1 MDEFICPEALGNQFP
16 VLIQKNL
23 AAIETAF
30 DLEISLRGNKVM
42 FSGKAPHTKKL
53 LKYLQHLAKIAGDN
67 GSLHH
72 HDILFSLNLV
82 ADGKID
88 ELRENVLNKNII
100 KVDGKEVFPKTF
112 NQQAY
117 VQAIRDNN
125 MVFGIGPAGTG
136 KTFLAIAMALSS
148 LINKKVERIVL
159 TRPVVEAGEKL
170 GFLPGDIQQKIN
182 PYLRPLYDALYF
194 LIGFE
199 KTAELIEKGII
210 EIAPLAYMR
219 GRTIGDAF
227 IILDEGQN
235 TVDSQMKMFLTRFG
249 INSRVVVT
257 ADITQIDLG
266 EPKKSGIFK
275 AIEILKNVAGI
286 EVIHLT
292 MKDVVRHPL
301 IQKIIEAYA
310 RAEK

>member
-1 MDEFICPEALGNQFP
+1 MDEFICPDGLGSQFP
-16 VLIQKNL
+16 VLIQKNM

-30 DLEISLRGNKVM
+30 DLEVSLRGNKIM
-42 FSGKAPHTKKL
+42 FSGTTSNSRKFK
-53 LKYLQHLAKIAGDN
+53 KYLQHLARVAEENKG
-67 GSLHH
+67 LHH

-82 ADGKID
+82 ADGKMD
-88 ELRENVLNKNII
+88 ELQENVAGKNVIR
-100 KVDGKEVFPKTF
+100 VDGRDVFPKTY

-117 VQAIRDNN
+117 VQAIRDNA

-136 KTFLAIAMALSS
+136 KTFLAIAMALNA

-249 INSRVVVT
+249 VNSRVVVT
-257 ADITQIDLG
+257 ADVTQIDLDQ
-266 EPKKSGIFK
+266 PKKSGIFK
-275 AIEILKNVAGI
+275 AIGILKNVAGI
-286 EVIHLT
+286 AVIHLT

-310 RAEK
+310 RTEK